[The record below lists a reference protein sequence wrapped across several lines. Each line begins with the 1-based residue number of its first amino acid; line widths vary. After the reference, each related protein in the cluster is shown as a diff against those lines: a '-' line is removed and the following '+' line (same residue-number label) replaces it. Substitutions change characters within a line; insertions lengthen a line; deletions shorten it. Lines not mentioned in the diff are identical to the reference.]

1 MNAFEGNLLNKP
13 KPNQINKPRNT
24 SVGNPSTLY
33 AQPQYTQPKSGWYAG
48 DQPTASETIAQIY
61 KVGKDNPD
69 VLSQLNDM
77 FNAEIMNPESNLY
90 QPYLMPTTDN
100 VTDTSI
106 RNTNNATN
114 EWNQLQAE
122 LAYWANRTD
131 RNYSD
136 DEIINR
142 IDMTK
147 YPTLAKM
154 DEYKT
159 TGVTMDLLA
168 PVGYSRDAMYG
179 VLWSARNGG
188 QTSGNYLV
196 DAAQGILGNGNKYKR
211 DEALYGRRD
220 ATSDNYAPYTV
231 GATALDD
238 LAYKYGMQGD
248 FTEEWLNGEGRALLN
263 GDAQARADYNRIYNT
278 VMNTKK
284 LNEEAALFN
293 EYVQKA
299 IDSGVDPA
307 EFFTDEFESDMKED
321 YPELYK
327 ALEGQRSG
335 KLYETSGAVGFDYNK
350 AQRDMKANWDRIN
363 GNVTPDQ
370 MDAAMSAE
378 FGLPENNDEAQEA
391 IEQQV
396 AERMKTA
403 AGLTW
408 AYATTDERTTLGTDP
423 AQFASSKATGSKML
437 AVAGSATDAPHR
449 TAMNAANA
457 YAGEYYL
464 NARKLHDGLV
474 SEFYGNDA
482 MRSLLETYFPE
493 HAANGTVP
501 SLNEFVALE
510 ESNEEFSTAVFQA
523 GKFFGDVGEKLKQLD
538 NEKKILKGVD
548 ERYKLAEEL
557 GQGGSARDFL
567 NFVYQFDGY
576 EAQPMLSVAVWS
588 PKQYKQ
594 NSELIAMFE
603 DYISKA
609 EELKVPAEY
618 VDGLRAAVGELQ
630 TNNYLMEASK
640 LKYVGD
646 FGEKVKEFDETQ
658 TPYYKNLPF
667 ISFDAPSAD
676 EIIHAA
682 IIDPYGLVEFNEET
696 VTSVAIAQKMTEN
709 EKNTYKYIF
718 VTDGPEAAK
727 EYYDNLEPSLH
738 YRKYNELYD
747 EASGDF
753 ENAGEAIVKNVE
765 SVLMNSVSGFNVL
778 ARAIRELSGEKISQ
792 YDPINWSTMQSQQI
806 RESSKR
812 QINEQLGEGSFAA
825 SLATFGYDAGM
836 ASLDS
841 VTSALL
847 GGGSTGGLVLM
858 GGAAMDNALMDAE
871 MRGAE
876 GVQKW
881 VYAGAVAAAEVITE
895 KLPMDALTDAWKAGG
910 TKGVKEFFAGAL
922 KQLGKGFITDAPGE
936 ALSEFFG
943 EMADQIIMDEMA
955 NYEARI
961 AQLVNEEGL
970 SPEEA
975 QLVADR
981 EVISNMLYAFALG
994 GVSAGGSNV
1003 AAYTVGSVFGGNEN
1017 EDGGSE
1023 TKPTEEQ
1030 PANEQKPKNKWV
1042 AAAEEMAEA
1051 ETAEESATEQTDEAP
1066 VEVPEAVQN
1075 DPVKSAEAV
1084 LAKAESLGTGTTESA
1099 GLIASV
1105 MEGVAGMDSM
1115 EADAAARTIAAKWK
1129 DPLFTTR
1136 RMIRN
1141 SPDAARTLH
1150 AMELAALVP
1159 DSQTAEAIN
1168 TMVES
1173 GEVTPEAVDIVNT
1186 VYEQEMADNGLRERL
1201 DAKIASMA
1209 TAETTVGLLAQSDL
1223 ESIKQLDADAAAAK
1237 AQMEKAQAEYDSLSE
1252 RMNADMAALDSA
1264 RDAFYANLADETV
1277 KNKYLQVYERYRQDS
1292 DKMFLANDNLAAAQ
1306 KNHADAKAKAET
1318 GRTELLNSA
1327 RVEAKAQVAQRMEQR
1342 RAELEALAQQE
1353 AQAAETKRQNDNVLA
1368 LQADDFVNTYYANAP
1383 AEIKAKIR
1391 EQYMAYKGET
1401 KNVTRDMTQFAS
1413 QISKKFKLKIT
1424 FTDSHGIFEGAY
1436 MGGNRIV
1443 LDKNATQGDLIKAV
1457 LTHEIVHAAET
1468 SNEYNEF
1475 ADAVLDAY
1483 YQGNTEQMQKDIDA
1497 EEAKYSEQAGQKG
1510 VGRSEL
1516 VAKRLSNLLNDNPK
1530 ALDRLIAEKPNV
1542 AMRIWQS
1549 IKDFIAKMTGVH
1561 DKALDTAIQLEK
1573 KLEKALGGR
1582 LTAANNTSFAFEGYT
1597 KDGKRVYSSSF
1608 PEGSTKEIRA
1618 ARILQL
1624 IKDVWSKSPIELEIE
1639 RNGRKEI
1646 IVAHFDPYIPED
1658 GTTPSDAT
1666 KLAAGNRKGNSS
1678 DRKTSQKLADDIPDI
1693 IRTSRYDHSKQET
1706 GGKNEAHN
1714 GVNVWHYFTNEI
1726 GFINDD
1732 GSYADYDISID
1743 VKEKNDGDFVYAF
1756 AARRK
1761 KGSER
1766 TEAPDLFSDPET
1778 LNAPVNGMTPI
1789 IANGIVADPNS
1800 KVNLSIPS
1808 ENGEPSAEIIRGGAT
1823 KFSLASW
1830 TEKEKSDVRKTLIQN
1845 GFGPANVDS
1854 WIDNVNSVAA
1864 IIAGDKARLD
1874 YTADPDQ
1881 VMLKN
1886 NQEYVKTLDAST
1898 LCAKRLLYQG
1908 TFNEIQH
1915 QLPNTVITSD
1925 MLLDLLNLMKEEG
1938 YETPCGV
1945 CYVESRRRHLGKF
1958 AEQWLNGRPESKGQ
1972 KAWEP
1977 YNGEYIPTL
1986 DELTTTDGLANLKK
2000 EHPETYNDFMKK
2012 MASLGSSNP
2021 KIVELRTDYR
2031 GDIRK
2036 ITRSQRDKIEKIGG
2050 LRVQSFSDFE
2060 TPHLIDMMQAVLDMA
2075 GKNLTSQAYTKVPNF
2090 AWVFG
2095 DTGIKINL
2103 SLLAE
2108 GNGLDADGNLIFSSS
2123 EGMDFNE
2130 AMKLRDR
2137 YPENVGTIIVG
2148 ANDAHIRAAMADPR
2162 IDYIIPFHRSGWGQ
2176 NELNKVGV
2184 LNTYTDYQAYQNER
2198 MLDGSKPEGGNYYP
2212 IDYWDYNKT
2221 GDENAETYLRMCEA
2235 DGRIPKFE
2243 QFLTKDSDGHWIAPS
2258 GYWKMLI
2265 DFKMYDNDGVG
2276 VPQKAVQPNFNMD
2289 EAVRVLNEY
2298 EGGADT
2304 LPVAHD
2310 IVDKFVSEYKA
2321 NNEGVRFSLPSTDI
2335 LNDQIARHQ
2344 AEQNAPQQDF
2354 GTGERQF
2361 VAKTLPGNPNIPQ
2374 WAVEGMQNN
2383 PEARYYEKDTN
2394 RAQLIRAWQRIQE
2407 NGVEAERERLVN
2419 LEGYS
2424 ADDTAEANL
2433 LMAMALREDTS
2444 DPATFFQLAFTY
2456 DVEGTDTAQS
2466 FQARKMFS
2474 KMTPDG
2480 ARIWAAGKSE
2490 QATAGY
2496 LDSHKPYRE
2505 NLDQRANDVADS
2517 IRDKQSGNELLRL
2530 TSGGDFTIDSS
2541 NNKWGVPLNEQQ
2553 LALIEHYGLQNEAR
2567 PGIFY
2572 NRATIKQRMLE
2583 AIIATHNPLEV
2594 TNLGLNLIHR
2604 LEMMKDGK
2612 AVATMADLNYIGE
2625 RLGEF
2630 MGLGQDA
2637 GGRAADVALAR
2648 AYEAFGNITPA
2659 SGWEKFRT
2667 QRYVNMLLS
2676 VPTFTRNIM
2685 GNAFQNALNAASHG
2699 IAVELD
2705 KKAAKKTGRRTL
2717 EHLSVEERVNG
2728 WKAFAEETKNTF
2740 KDFFI
2745 DKVDAAPNKE
2755 KYSTNR
2761 KGRTFQNNVQEGMR
2775 NLESFMMSVG
2785 DRNVW
2790 KKAFVNSMAEQQKL
2804 ADRGLL
2810 FNDNGTTRTHEQMVE
2825 KAEEAANF
2833 ATFTEDGFV
2842 QKVIGYANQLN
2853 PRLGDVLSIYQPFT
2867 GVPTNIMKRS
2877 MQYSPM
2883 GLLWAVG
2890 KRGYQ
2895 HVTKQN
2901 FDQQKFVEGVARGL
2915 TGTGMLVV
2923 GALLGAAG
2931 FIRMG
2936 TEDDESN
2943 KVYDANT
2950 AMGNQYTPYVYD
2962 PTTDTYVSLSTFAPA
2977 VSPLVWGASVAEALK
2992 GKEPL
2997 LNIFINALSSS
3008 TDSILDASYLS
3019 SISDIFG
3026 GYGSITE
3033 NIVDVGLENIASQMI
3048 PALLTQ
3054 TANAL
3059 DPYVR
3064 ETKDKDKLV
3073 ELMKKTVNKI
3083 PGLRNVVLPEKVT
3096 VAGENV
3102 LTKPGASN
3110 YVDPFTRTN
3119 PSRNEALIEAM
3130 RLYEVLG
3137 TTDVLPSDALRS
3149 RTNSFSL
3156 KLDKVQWTVTLND
3169 EQKEEYKKY
3178 YGDLW
3183 TSRVS
3188 ELMSDFHYQQLD
3200 DKQKGAKIKK
3210 ILQDCLKEAKTE
3222 FLKRYGH
3229 KVEE

>member
-1 MNAFEGNLLNKP
+1 MAYSDLFKAGAHQANKIGANVGHNSTSNAAS
-13 KPNQINKPRNT
+13 KPNPRFPSFSSEQAT
-24 SVGNPSTLY
+24 GNWY
-33 AQPQYTQPKSGWYAG
+33 SGS
-48 DQPTASETIAQIY
+48 QPTLSETIAQIY
-61 KVGKDNPD
+61 KIGSANPEMQ
-69 VLSQLNDM
+69 SQLNDA
-77 FNAEIMNPESNLY
+77 FNYELTNPESPIY
-90 QPYLMPTTDN
+90 QPYLMPTTDKVN
-100 VTDTSI
+100 DTNI

-154 DEYKT
+154 DAYKT

-196 DAAQGILGNGNKYKR
+196 DAAQGIMGNGNKYQR

-238 LAYKYGMQGD
+238 LSYKYGMQGD

-327 ALEGQRSG
+327 ALQGQRSG
-335 KLYETSGAVGFDYNK
+335 KLYETSGAVGFDYDK
-350 AQRDMKANWDRIN
+350 ARRDMKANWDRIN

-449 TAMNAANA
+449 TAMNAANM
-457 YAGEYYL
+457 YAGEFYL
-464 NARKLHDGLV
+464 NAKKTRDGLV
-474 SEFYGNDA
+474 AEFYNDDA

-510 ESNEEFSTAVFQA
+510 ESNEEFYTAVFQA
-523 GKFFGDVGEKLKQLD
+523 SKFFGDVGEKLKQLD

-576 EAQPMLSVAVWS
+576 EAQPMTSVAVWS

-618 VDGLRAAVGELQ
+618 VDGLRAVVGELQ
-630 TNNYLMEASK
+630 NNNYLMEASK
-640 LKYVGD
+640 FKYEGD
-646 FGEKVKEFDETQ
+646 FGATVSAFDDEMKDTIYNQNVPDAFKKDLDHNQYIMSMIVSPNDLDSIASDARVEANQ
-658 TPYYKNLPF
+658 TR
-667 ISFDAPSAD
+667 
-676 EIIHAA
+676 
-682 IIDPYGLVEFNEET
+682 V
-696 VTSVAIAQKMTEN
+696 MTEDERN
-709 EKNTYKYIF
+709 IFKYIYMTSGSEDAF
-718 VTDGPEAAK
+718 
-727 EYYDNLEPSLH
+727 EYYDALEPTLN
-738 YRKYNELYD
+738 YRVYTTLYTD
-747 EASGDF
+747 ANAAF
-753 ENAGEAIVKNVE
+753 KNAGDAISKNAKTILINANGLGNTIVK
-765 SVLMNSVSGFNVL
+765 
-778 ARAIRELSGEKISQ
+778 AISELTGTYTGQ
-792 YDPINWSTMQSQQI
+792 YDPINWTTMESQQV

-841 VTSALL
+841 MTAALL
-847 GGGSTGGLVLM
+847 GGGSTGGLILM
-858 GGAAMDNALMDAE
+858 GGSAMSNALMDAE

-881 VYAGAVAAAEVITE
+881 VYAGAVAAAEVLTE

-1023 TKPTEEQ
+1023 AKPTEEQ

-1173 GEVTPEAVDIVNT
+1173 GEVTPEAIDIVNT

-1277 KNKYLQVYERYRQDS
+1277 KNKYLQVYERYRQDN
-1292 DKMFLANDNLAAAQ
+1292 DKMLLANDNLAAAQ

-1353 AQAAETKRQNDNVLA
+1353 AQAAEAKRQNDNVLS

-1383 AEIKAKIR
+1383 ADVKAKIR

-1475 ADAVLDAY
+1475 ADAVLNAY
-1483 YQGNTEQMQKDIDA
+1483 YQGNTEQMKADLA
-1497 EEAKYSEQAGQKG
+1497 EIAKQYSDQAGQTD
-1510 VGRSEL
+1510 VARSEL

-1542 AMRIWQS
+1542 AQRIWQS

-1582 LTAANNTSFAFEGYT
+1582 LTTANNTSFAFEGYT
-1597 KDGKRVYSSSF
+1597 KDGKR
-1608 PEGSTKEIRA
+1608 
-1618 ARILQL
+1618 
-1624 IKDVWSKSPIELEIE
+1624 
-1639 RNGRKEI
+1639 
-1646 IVAHFDPYIPED
+1646 
-1658 GTTPSDAT
+1658 
-1666 KLAAGNRKGNSS
+1666 
-1678 DRKTSQKLADDIPDI
+1678 
-1693 IRTSRYDHSKQET
+1693 
-1706 GGKNEAHN
+1706 
-1714 GVNVWHYFTNEI
+1714 
-1726 GFINDD
+1726 
-1732 GSYADYDISID
+1732 
-1743 VKEKNDGDFVYAF
+1743 
-1756 AARRK
+1756 
-1761 KGSER
+1761 
-1766 TEAPDLFSDPET
+1766 
-1778 LNAPVNGMTPI
+1778 
-1789 IANGIVADPNS
+1789 VADPNS

-1845 GFGPANVDS
+1845 GFGPTNVDS

-1972 KAWEP
+1972 KAWAP

-1986 DELTTTDGLANLKK
+1986 DELTTTDGLAKLKK
-2000 EHPETYNDFMKK
+2000 EHPDAYNDFMKK

-2075 GKNLTSQAYTKVPNF
+2075 GKKLTSQAYTKVPNF

-2108 GNGLDADGNLIFSSS
+2108 GSGLDADGNLIFSSS

-2148 ANDAHIRAAMADPR
+2148 ANDAHIRAAMADQR

-2344 AEQNAPQQDF
+2344 SEMIPASPEAQQGY

-2361 VAKTLPGNPNIPQ
+2361 VTQTLPNNPNIPQ
-2374 WAVEGMQNN
+2374 WAVEGVQNN

-2407 NGVEAERERLVN
+2407 NGVEAERDRLVN
-2419 LEGYS
+2419 LERPT

-2433 LMAMALREDTS
+2433 LMAMSLREDTS
-2444 DPATFFQLAFTY
+2444 DPATFFQLSLMYAKS
-2456 DVEGTDTAQS
+2456 GTESGKDLQVRS
-2466 FQARKMFS
+2466 LFP

-2480 ARIWAAGKSE
+2480 VRIWVAGKSE
-2490 QATAGY
+2490 QALEGY
-2496 LDSHKPYRE
+2496 LDGHTKYRDE
-2505 NLDQRANDVADS
+2505 INQRADKVADT
-2517 IRDKQSGNELLRL
+2517 IRNMQSGDQLLRL
-2530 TSGGDFTIDSS
+2530 NAGGDFTIDST

-2553 LALIEHYGLQNEAR
+2553 LALIEQYGLQNEAR

-2583 AIIATHNPLEV
+2583 AIIATPNPLEV
-2594 TNLGLNLIHR
+2594 TNLGLTLIHR

-2612 AVATMADLNYIGE
+2612 AVVTNADLNYIGQ

-2667 QRYVNMLLS
+2667 HRYVNMLLS

-2705 KKAAKKTGRRTL
+2705 KKQAKKTGQRTL

-2755 KYSTNR
+2755 KYSTGR
-2761 KGRTFQNNVQEGMR
+2761 KGRVFQNGWQEGKR
-2775 NLESFMMSVG
+2775 NLESFMMSFG

-2833 ATFTEDGFV
+2833 ATFTEDSFV
-2842 QKVIGYANQLN
+2842 QKLMGYVNEHN
-2853 PRLGDVLSIYQPFT
+2853 PRLGDALSIYIPFT
-2867 GVPTNIMKRS
+2867 GVPSNIMKRS
-2877 MQYSPM
+2877 VQYSPM
-2883 GLLWAVG
+2883 GLMWALG

-2895 HVTKQN
+2895 HLTKQN

-2915 TGTGMLVV
+2915 TGTAMMAV

-2936 TEDDESN
+2936 TEDDESD

-2950 AMGNQYTPYVYD
+2950 AIGKQYTPYVYD
-2962 PTTDTYVSLSTFAPA
+2962 PTTGTYVSLSTFAPA
-2977 VSPLVWGASVAEALK
+2977 LSPFIWGAAVVEGFNGDESLF
-2992 GKEPL
+2992 
-2997 LNIFINALSSS
+2997 NIFINGITS
-3008 TDSILDASYLS
+3008 TIDSILDASYLS
-3019 SISDIFG
+3019 GISDVFG

-3033 NIVDVGLENIASQMI
+3033 NIIDVGINNLISQTI
-3048 PALLTQ
+3048 PALITQ

-3064 ETKDKDKLV
+3064 DTKDKDKIMEAV
-3073 ELMKKTVNKI
+3073 KKAVNKI
-3083 PGLRNVVLPEKVT
+3083 PGLRNILLPEKIT

-3102 LTKPGASN
+3102 PTKPGLSN
-3110 YVDPFTRTN
+3110 FYDPFTRTT
-3119 PSRNEALIEAM
+3119 PSKNEALGEAM
-3130 RLYEVLG
+3130 RLYEALR
-3137 TTDVLPSDALRS
+3137 TTDVLPSDALRG

>member
-1 MNAFEGNLLNKP
+1 MAYSDLFKTGAHQANKIGANVGHNSTSNAAS
-13 KPNQINKPRNT
+13 KPNLGFPRFSSEQAT
-24 SVGNPSTLY
+24 GNWY
-33 AQPQYTQPKSGWYAG
+33 SGS
-48 DQPTASETIAQIY
+48 QPTLSETIAQIY
-61 KVGKDNPD
+61 KIGSANPEMQ
-69 VLSQLNDM
+69 SQLNDA
-77 FNAEIMNPESNLY
+77 FNYELTNPESPIY
-90 QPYLMPTTDN
+90 QPYLMPTTDKA
-100 VTDTSI
+100 TDTNI

-114 EWNQLQAE
+114 EWNQLQKE

-168 PVGYSRDAMYG
+168 PVGYSKDAMYG

-196 DAAQGILGNGNKYKR
+196 DAAQGIMGNGNKYQR
-211 DEALYGRRD
+211 DEELYGRRD

-248 FTEEWLNGEGRALLN
+248 FTEEWLNGAGRALLN
-263 GDAQARADYNRIYNT
+263 GDAQAKADYTRIYNT

-299 IDSGVDPA
+299 IESGVDPA
-307 EFFTDEFESDMKED
+307 DFFTDEFESDMKED

-335 KLYETSGAVGFDYNK
+335 TPYETSGAVEFDYNK
-350 AQRDMKANWDRIN
+350 AKRDMKANWDRIK

-378 FGLPENNDEAQEA
+378 FGLPDSKDEAQAA
-391 IEQQV
+391 IDQQASDKAAKAGWMAWNV
-396 AERMKTA
+396 ATD
-403 AGLTW
+403 
-408 AYATTDERTTLGTDP
+408 DERTTIGSNP
-423 AQFASSKATGSKML
+423 AQFDSSKATGGKML
-437 AVAGSATDAPHR
+437 AVAGADTDAPHR

-464 NARKLHDGLV
+464 NARKIHDGLV
-474 SEFYGNDA
+474 AEFYGNDA

-493 HAANGTVP
+493 HSANGTVP

-523 GKFFGDVGEKLKQLD
+523 GKFFGNAGEKLKQLD

-576 EAQPMLSVAVWS
+576 EAQPMTSVAVWS
-588 PKQYKQ
+588 PQQYKQ
-594 NSELIAMFE
+594 NSELIAMFG

-618 VDGLRAAVGELQ
+618 VDGLRAVVGELQ
-630 TNNYLMEASK
+630 NNNYLMEASK
-640 LKYVGD
+640 FKYEGD
-646 FGEKVKEFDETQ
+646 FGATVSAFDDEMKDTIYNQNVPDAFKKDLDHNQYIMSMIVSPNDLDSIASDARVEANQ
-658 TPYYKNLPF
+658 TR
-667 ISFDAPSAD
+667 
-676 EIIHAA
+676 
-682 IIDPYGLVEFNEET
+682 V
-696 VTSVAIAQKMTEN
+696 MTEDERN
-709 EKNTYKYIF
+709 IFKYIYMTSGSEDAF
-718 VTDGPEAAK
+718 
-727 EYYDNLEPSLH
+727 EYYDALEPTLN
-738 YRKYNELYD
+738 YRVYTTLYTD
-747 EASGDF
+747 ANAAF
-753 ENAGEAIVKNVE
+753 KNAGDAISKNAKTILINANGLGNTIVK
-765 SVLMNSVSGFNVL
+765 
-778 ARAIRELSGEKISQ
+778 AISELTGTYTGQ
-792 YDPINWSTMQSQQI
+792 YDPINWTTMESQQV

-841 VTSALL
+841 MTAALL
-847 GGGSTGGLVLM
+847 GGGSTGGLILM
-858 GGAAMDNALMDAE
+858 GGSAMSNALMDAE

-881 VYAGAVAAAEVITE
+881 VYAGAVAAAEVLTE
-895 KLPMDALTDAWKAGG
+895 KLPMDALADALKSGS
-910 TKGVKEFFAGAL
+910 TKGVKEFFVGAL

-955 NYEARI
+955 NYEARFK
-961 AQLVNEEGL
+961 QLVNEEGL

-981 EVISNMLYAFALG
+981 EVLSNMLYAFALG

-1186 VYEQEMADNGLRERL
+1186 VYEQEIADNGLRERL

-1223 ESIKQLDADAAAAK
+1223 DSIKQLDADAAAAK

-1264 RDAFYANLADETV
+1264 RDAFYANLADESV

-1292 DKMFLANDNLAAAQ
+1292 DKMHLANDNLAAAQ

-1383 AEIKAKIR
+1383 ADVKAKIR

-1413 QISKKFKLKIT
+1413 QISKKFNLEIT

-1443 LDKNATQGDLIKAV
+1443 LDKNATQGDVIKAV

-1483 YQGNTEQMQKDIDA
+1483 YQGNTEQMEADLA
-1497 EEAKYSEQAGQKG
+1497 EIAKQYSDQAGQTD
-1510 VGRSEL
+1510 VARSEL

-1542 AMRIWQS
+1542 AQRIWQS

-1573 KLEKALGGR
+1573 KLEKALN
-1582 LTAANNTSFAFEGYT
+1582 TADPNAKGVKLALPVHLRDQNYFDNIERHDPINVYQAPKVNVTLRKDGSIDGNAIVQHVKNDPLVQYINGIPVAECPDIDSKVELT
-1597 KDGKRVYSSSF
+1597 KDGITHGFFKGAQPGKKPSPNHLLNAKAAKHI
-1608 PEGSTKEIRA
+1608 PELLQNAIEVNRSTKHSLPTRPYGHVLMSVFSDSEGTYAVRMVVEHNTSKKTASLLNFDVVGELHAANAKEIPASYGRVPGKSG
-1618 ARILQL
+1618 IPSKSSGNVVSISQL
-1624 IKDVWSKSPIELEIE
+1624 I
-1639 RNGRKEI
+1639 N
-1646 IVAHFDPYIPED
+1646 
-1658 GTTPSDAT
+1658 
-1666 KLAAGNRKGNSS
+1666 
-1678 DRKTSQKLADDIPDI
+1678 
-1693 IRTSRYDHSKQET
+1693 
-1706 GGKNEAHN
+1706 
-1714 GVNVWHYFTNEI
+1714 
-1726 GFINDD
+1726 
-1732 GSYADYDISID
+1732 D
-1743 VKEKNDGDFVYAF
+1743 VKNTFDD
-1756 AARRK
+1756 
-1761 KGSER
+1761 
-1766 TEAPDLFSDPET
+1766 TFS
-1778 LNAPVNGMTPI
+1778 
-1789 IANGIVADPNS
+1789 
-1800 KVNLSIPS
+1800 
-1808 ENGEPSAEIIRGGAT
+1808 
-1823 KFSLASW
+1823 
-1830 TEKEKSDVRKTLIQN
+1830 
-1845 GFGPANVDS
+1845 
-1854 WIDNVNSVAA
+1854 
-1864 IIAGDKARLD
+1864 
-1874 YTADPDQ
+1874 
-1881 VMLKN
+1881 
-1886 NQEYVKTLDAST
+1886 
-1898 LCAKRLLYQG
+1898 
-1908 TFNEIQH
+1908 
-1915 QLPNTVITSD
+1915 
-1925 MLLDLLNLMKEEG
+1925 
-1938 YETPCGV
+1938 
-1945 CYVESRRRHLGKF
+1945 
-1958 AEQWLNGRPESKGQ
+1958 
-1972 KAWEP
+1972 
-1977 YNGEYIPTL
+1977 
-1986 DELTTTDGLANLKK
+1986 
-2000 EHPETYNDFMKK
+2000 
-2012 MASLGSSNP
+2012 
-2021 KIVELRTDYR
+2021 
-2031 GDIRK
+2031 
-2036 ITRSQRDKIEKIGG
+2036 
-2050 LRVQSFSDFE
+2050 
-2060 TPHLIDMMQAVLDMA
+2060 
-2075 GKNLTSQAYTKVPNF
+2075 
-2090 AWVFG
+2090 
-2095 DTGIKINL
+2095 
-2103 SLLAE
+2103 
-2108 GNGLDADGNLIFSSS
+2108 
-2123 EGMDFNE
+2123 
-2130 AMKLRDR
+2130 
-2137 YPENVGTIIVG
+2137 
-2148 ANDAHIRAAMADPR
+2148 
-2162 IDYIIPFHRSGWGQ
+2162 
-2176 NELNKVGV
+2176 
-2184 LNTYTDYQAYQNER
+2184 
-2198 MLDGSKPEGGNYYP
+2198 
-2212 IDYWDYNKT
+2212 
-2221 GDENAETYLRMCEA
+2221 
-2235 DGRIPKFE
+2235 
-2243 QFLTKDSDGHWIAPS
+2243 
-2258 GYWKMLI
+2258 
-2265 DFKMYDNDGVG
+2265 
-2276 VPQKAVQPNFNMD
+2276 
-2289 EAVRVLNEY
+2289 EAVYQKRGMNRTINAFSKHLQ
-2298 EGGADT
+2298 
-2304 LPVAHD
+2304 
-2310 IVDKFVSEYKA
+2310 
-2321 NNEGVRFSLPSTDI
+2321 FSLPSTDI

-2344 AEQNAPQQDF
+2344 AEMIPASPEAQQGY

-2361 VAKTLPGNPNIPQ
+2361 VTQTLPNNPNIPQ
-2374 WAVEGMQNN
+2374 WAVEGVQNN

-2407 NGVEAERERLVN
+2407 NGVEAERDRLVN
-2419 LEGYS
+2419 LERPT

-2433 LMAMALREDTS
+2433 LMAMSLREDTS
-2444 DPATFFQLAFTY
+2444 DPATFFQLSLMYAKS
-2456 DVEGTDTAQS
+2456 GTESGKDLQVRS
-2466 FQARKMFS
+2466 LFP

-2480 ARIWAAGKSE
+2480 VRIWVAGKSE
-2490 QATAGY
+2490 QALEGY
-2496 LDSHKPYRE
+2496 LDGHTKYRDE
-2505 NLDQRANDVADS
+2505 INQRADKVADT
-2517 IRDKQSGNELLRL
+2517 IRNMQSGDQLLRL
-2530 TSGGDFTIDSS
+2530 NAGGDFTIDST

-2553 LALIEHYGLQNEAR
+2553 LALIEQYGLQNEAR

-2583 AIIATHNPLEV
+2583 AIIATPNPLEV
-2594 TNLGLNLIHR
+2594 TNLGLTLIHR

-2612 AVATMADLNYIGE
+2612 AVVTNADLNYIGQ

-2740 KDFFI
+2740 KDFFV
-2745 DKVDAAPNKE
+2745 DKVDTAPNKE

-2853 PRLGDVLSIYQPFT
+2853 PRLGDVLSIYLPFT

-2936 TEDDESN
+2936 TEDDESD

-3073 ELMKKTVNKI
+3073 ELLKKTVNKI
-3083 PGLRNVVLPEKVT
+3083 PGLRNVMLPEKIT

-3149 RTNSFSL
+3149 RTNSFSR
-3156 KLDKVQWTVTLND
+3156 KIDNVQWTVTLND

-3188 ELMSDFHYQQLD
+3188 ELLSDFHYQQLD

-3210 ILQDCLKEAKTE
+3210 ILQDCLTDAKIE

-3229 KVEE
+3229 KVE

>member
-90 QPYLMPTTDN
+90 QPYLMPTTDKVN
-100 VTDTSI
+100 DTNI

-168 PVGYSRDAMYG
+168 PVGYSKDAMYG
-179 VLWSARNGG
+179 VLWAARNGG

-196 DAAQGILGNGNKYKR
+196 DAAQGIMGNGNKYQR
-211 DEALYGRRD
+211 DEELYGRRD

-238 LAYKYGMQGD
+238 LSYKYGMQGD
-248 FTEEWLNGEGRALLN
+248 FTEEWLNGAGRALLN
-263 GDAQARADYNRIYNT
+263 GDAQAKTDYTRIYNT

-284 LNEEAALFN
+284 LNEETERFN
-293 EYVQKA
+293 SYVQKA
-299 IDSGVDPA
+299 IESGVDPD

-378 FGLPENNDEAQEA
+378 FGLPDNKDEAQAA
-391 IEQQV
+391 IDQQASDKAAKAGWMAWNV
-396 AERMKTA
+396 ATD
-403 AGLTW
+403 
-408 AYATTDERTTLGTDP
+408 DERTTIGSNP
-423 AQFASSKATGSKML
+423 AQFDSSKATGGKMM
-437 AVAGSATDAPHR
+437 AVAGADTDAPHR

-464 NARKLHDGLV
+464 NARKIHDGLV
-474 SEFYGNDA
+474 AEFYGNDA

-523 GKFFGDVGEKLKQLD
+523 GKFFGNVGEKLKQLD

-576 EAQPMLSVAVWS
+576 EAHPMTSVAVWS

-594 NSELIAMFE
+594 NSELIAMFG

-618 VDGLRAAVGELQ
+618 VDGLRAAVEELQ

-646 FGEKVKEFDETQ
+646 FGEKVKEFDESQ
-658 TPYYKNLPF
+658 KAYVAPLVQGPWNAVSHADLVRF
-667 ISFDAPSAD
+667 AIVDVPSAMSANVNETD
-676 EIIHAA
+676 SSIV
-682 IIDPYGLVEFNEET
+682 LVSN
-696 VTSVAIAQKMTEN
+696 MTDT
-709 EKNTYKYIF
+709 EKNIYKYIYS
-718 VTDGPEAAK
+718 VDGEEAAT
-727 EYYDNLEPSLH
+727 EYFDALTLTLS
-738 YRKYNELYD
+738 YRGYEQVSGVGNENFD
-747 EASGDF
+747 
-753 ENAGEAIVKNVE
+753 NAGEAIGRNVG
-765 SVLMNSVSGFNVL
+765 SVLINALSSMNVFYKAYS
-778 ARAIRELSGEKISQ
+778 ELTGKEVNK
-792 YDPINWSTMQSQQI
+792 YDPMNWLSLYSQKT

-825 SLATFGYDAGM
+825 SLAIFGYDAGM
-836 ASLDS
+836 ASADS
-841 VTSALL
+841 MTSALF
-847 GGGSTGGLVLM
+847 GGGSTGGLILM
-858 GGAAMDNALMDAE
+858 GGSAMSNALMDAE

-881 VYAGAVAAAEVITE
+881 VYAGAVAAAEVLTE
-895 KLPMDALTDAWKAGG
+895 KLPMDALADALKSGSV
-910 TKGVKEFFAGAL
+910 KSVKEFFAGAL

-936 ALSEFFG
+936 MLSEFFG

-955 NYEARI
+955 NYAARI
-961 AQLVNEEGL
+961 EQLVNEEGL

-981 EVISNMLYAFALG
+981 EVLSNMLYAFALG

-1051 ETAEESATEQTDEAP
+1051 ETVEGSSTEQAEEATA
-1066 VEVPEAVQN
+1066 EVPEAVQN

-1173 GEVTPEAVDIVNT
+1173 GEVTPEAVGIVNT

-1277 KNKYLQVYERYRQDS
+1277 KNKYLQVYERYRQNS
-1292 DKMFLANDNLAAAQ
+1292 DKMLLANDNLAAAQ

-1342 RAELEALAQQE
+1342 RSELEALAQQE
-1353 AQAAETKRQNDNVLA
+1353 AQAAETKRQNDNVLS

-1383 AEIKAKIR
+1383 AEVKAKIR
-1391 EQYMAYKGET
+1391 EQYMAYEGET

-1413 QISKKFKLKIT
+1413 QISKKFGLEIT

-1443 LDKNATQGDLIKAV
+1443 LDKNATQGDVIKAV

-1483 YQGNTEQMQKDIDA
+1483 YQGNTKQMEADLA
-1497 EEAKYSEQAGQKG
+1497 EIAKQYSDRAGQTD
-1510 VGRSEL
+1510 VARSEL

-1542 AMRIWQS
+1542 AQRIWQS

-1582 LTAANNTSFAFEGYT
+1582 TADNDIKFAMTVNEQTESRQFKHWFGN
-1597 KDGKRVYSSSF
+1597 
-1608 PEGSTKEIRA
+1608 
-1618 ARILQL
+1618 
-1624 IKDVWSKSPIELEIE
+1624 SK
-1639 RNGRKEI
+1639 
-1646 IVAHFDPYIPED
+1646 IVNED
-1658 GTTPSDAT
+1658 GSPKVMYRGGGEEIHVFDRKKSKASNLYGRGFYFTDSETHAKQYGEARSYYLRVENPLNAQSGEKKITPKQMRAFLKEVAENEDYGLENYGYDAT
-1666 KLAAGNRKGNSS
+1666 VDSVLNDLKGKS
-1678 DRKTSQKLADDIPDI
+1678 DFDALQDINATAI
-1693 IRTSRYDHSKQET
+1693 
-1706 GGKNEAHN
+1706 
-1714 GVNVWHYFTNEI
+1714 
-1726 GFINDD
+1726 
-1732 GSYADYDISID
+1732 
-1743 VKEKNDGDFVYAF
+1743 GDFV
-1756 AARRK
+1756 AAI
-1761 KGSER
+1761 E
-1766 TEAPDLFSDPET
+1766 LFNE
-1778 LNAPVNGMTPI
+1778 VNGTNYDGIITPTET
-1789 IANGIVADPNS
+1789 VVFDS
-1800 KVNLSIPS
+1800 KQIK
-1808 ENGEPSAEIIRGGAT
+1808 SA
-1823 KFSLASW
+1823 
-1830 TEKEKSDVRKTLIQN
+1830 
-1845 GFGPANVDS
+1845 
-1854 WIDNVNSVAA
+1854 
-1864 IIAGDKARLD
+1864 
-1874 YTADPDQ
+1874 
-1881 VMLKN
+1881 
-1886 NQEYVKTLDAST
+1886 
-1898 LCAKRLLYQG
+1898 
-1908 TFNEIQH
+1908 
-1915 QLPNTVITSD
+1915 
-1925 MLLDLLNLMKEEG
+1925 
-1938 YETPCGV
+1938 
-1945 CYVESRRRHLGKF
+1945 
-1958 AEQWLNGRPESKGQ
+1958 
-1972 KAWEP
+1972 
-1977 YNGEYIPTL
+1977 
-1986 DELTTTDGLANLKK
+1986 TD
-2000 EHPETYNDFMKK
+2000 
-2012 MASLGSSNP
+2012 
-2021 KIVELRTDYR
+2021 
-2031 GDIRK
+2031 
-2036 ITRSQRDKIEKIGG
+2036 
-2050 LRVQSFSDFE
+2050 
-2060 TPHLIDMMQAVLDMA
+2060 
-2075 GKNLTSQAYTKVPNF
+2075 
-2090 AWVFG
+2090 
-2095 DTGIKINL
+2095 
-2103 SLLAE
+2103 
-2108 GNGLDADGNLIFSSS
+2108 
-2123 EGMDFNE
+2123 
-2130 AMKLRDR
+2130 
-2137 YPENVGTIIVG
+2137 NVGTF
-2148 ANDAHIRAAMADPR
+2148 DP
-2162 IDYIIPFHRSGWGQ
+2162 Q
-2176 NELNKVGV
+2176 NP
-2184 LNTYTDYQAYQNER
+2184 D
-2198 MLDGSKPEGGNYYP
+2198 
-2212 IDYWDYNKT
+2212 
-2221 GDENAETYLRMCEA
+2221 
-2235 DGRIPKFE
+2235 
-2243 QFLTKDSDGHWIAPS
+2243 
-2258 GYWKMLI
+2258 
-2265 DFKMYDNDGVG
+2265 
-2276 VPQKAVQPNFNMD
+2276 
-2289 EAVRVLNEY
+2289 
-2298 EGGADT
+2298 
-2304 LPVAHD
+2304 
-2310 IVDKFVSEYKA
+2310 
-2321 NNEGVRFSLPSTDI
+2321 VRFSLPSTDV

-2344 AEQNAPQQDF
+2344 SEQNAPQQDF

-2612 AVATMADLNYIGE
+2612 AVVTMADLNYIGD

-2667 QRYVNMLLS
+2667 HRYVNMLLS

-2705 KKAAKKTGRRTL
+2705 KKQAKKTGQRTL

-2755 KYSTNR
+2755 KYSTGR
-2761 KGRTFQNNVQEGMR
+2761 KGRVFQNGWQEGKR
-2775 NLESFMMSVG
+2775 NLESFMMSFG

-2833 ATFTEDGFV
+2833 ATFTEDSFV
-2842 QKVIGYANQLN
+2842 QKLMGYVNEHN
-2853 PRLGDVLSIYQPFT
+2853 PRLGDALSIYIPFT
-2867 GVPTNIMKRS
+2867 GVPSNIMKRS
-2877 MQYSPM
+2877 VQYSPM
-2883 GLLWAVG
+2883 GLMWALG

-2895 HVTKQN
+2895 HLTKQN

-2915 TGTGMLVV
+2915 TGTAMMAV

-2936 TEDDESN
+2936 TEDDESD

-2950 AMGNQYTPYVYD
+2950 AIGKQYTPYVYD
-2962 PTTDTYVSLSTFAPA
+2962 PTTGTYVSLSTFAPA
-2977 VSPLVWGASVAEALK
+2977 LSPFIWGAAVVEGFNGDESLF
-2992 GKEPL
+2992 
-2997 LNIFINALSSS
+2997 NIFINGITS
-3008 TDSILDASYLS
+3008 TIDSILDASYLS
-3019 SISDIFG
+3019 GISDVFG

-3033 NIVDVGLENIASQMI
+3033 NIIDVGINNLISQTI
-3048 PALLTQ
+3048 PALITQ

-3064 ETKDKDKLV
+3064 DTKDKDKIMEAV
-3073 ELMKKTVNKI
+3073 KKAVNKI
-3083 PGLRNVVLPEKVT
+3083 PGLRNILLPEKIT

-3102 LTKPGASN
+3102 PTKPGLSN
-3110 YVDPFTRTN
+3110 FYDPFTRTT
-3119 PSRNEALIEAM
+3119 PSKNEALGEAM
-3130 RLYEVLG
+3130 RLYEALR
-3137 TTDVLPSDALRS
+3137 TTDVLPSDALRG